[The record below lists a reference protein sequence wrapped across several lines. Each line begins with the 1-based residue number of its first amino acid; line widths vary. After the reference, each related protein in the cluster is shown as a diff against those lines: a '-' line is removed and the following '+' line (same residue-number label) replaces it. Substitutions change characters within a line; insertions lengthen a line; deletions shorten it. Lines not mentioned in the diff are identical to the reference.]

1 MVSRDCLV
9 RLVHPEIRDPL
20 AHLEPMA
27 NLAHLA
33 AGDRLALMDPWVHLD
48 LWACLVL
55 EVLRERKENVDHPV
69 SLDPLDLPDHLE
81 SLLAMM
87 LPLCLLCLAKDPP
100 RVPIH

>member
-1 MVSRDCLV
+1 
-9 RLVHPEIRDPL
+9 
-20 AHLEPMA
+20 MA

-55 EVLRERKENVDHPV
+55 EVPRERKENVDHPV